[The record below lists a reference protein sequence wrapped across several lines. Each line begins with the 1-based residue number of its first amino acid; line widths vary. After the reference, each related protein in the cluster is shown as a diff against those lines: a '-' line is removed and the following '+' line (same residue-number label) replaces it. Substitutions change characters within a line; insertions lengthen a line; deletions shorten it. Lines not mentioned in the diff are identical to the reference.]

1 MYKLYWD
8 AGTAAMAPH
17 AVLEE
22 IGAAHELV
30 RIDCDKGE
38 QRSAAYR
45 KLNPNARLPTLDH
58 DGMIMFEAAAICLY
72 LCELHP
78 EAKLMPEVGSPKRGL
93 FLQWIVFLTNT
104 VQEAL
109 MQWHH
114 SEYYADAADCQRA
127 VAAYSEIKIDKLWQ
141 QVDAALGRDGPYLLG
156 ETFSVADI
164 YLAMLSRWTRNQ
176 AKPAVSYANVRRCV
190 ELVKS
195 RPAYQRMLKAE
206 GIEQP

>member
-8 AGTAAMAPH
+8 PGSAAMAPH

-22 IGAAHELV
+22 IGAEHELV

-45 KLNPNARLPTLDH
+45 KLNPNARVPTLDH
-58 DGMIMFEAAAICLY
+58 DGMIMFESAAICLY
-72 LCELHP
+72 LCERHP
-78 EAKLMPEVGSPKRGL
+78 EAQLMPPVDSPKRGR
-93 FLQWIVFLTNT
+93 FLQWLTFLTNT

-114 SEYYADAADCQRA
+114 SDYYADEAACQQA
-127 VAAYSEIKIDKLWQ
+127 VKAHSETKLDKLWQ
-141 QVDAALGRDGPYLLG
+141 QLDAALGRDGPYLLG

-176 AKPAVSYANVRRCV
+176 AKPATTHANVRRCV
-190 ELVKS
+190 ELVKA
-195 RPAYQRMLKAE
+195 RPAYQRMLHAE

>member
-8 AGTAAMAPH
+8 PGSASMAPH

-22 IGAAHELV
+22 IEAPHELV
-30 RIDCDKGE
+30 LVDTEKGE
-38 QRSAAYR
+38 HRTPEYK
-45 KLNPNARLPTLDH
+45 KLNPNARVPTLEH
-58 DGMIMFEAAAICLY
+58 DGMIMFESAAICLY
-72 LCELHP
+72 LCERHP
-78 EAKLMPEVGSPKRGL
+78 EAKLMPPVGSPKRGH
-93 FLQWIVFLTNT
+93 FLQWLTFLTNT

-114 SEYYADAADCQRA
+114 SDYYADEVHCRQA
-127 VAAYSEIKIDKLWQ
+127 VKEQSETKLDKLWQ
-141 QVDAALGRDGPYLLG
+141 QLDAALGHDGPYLLG

-164 YLAMLSRWTRNQ
+164 YLTMLARWTRKQ
-176 AKPAVSYANVRRCV
+176 AKPATAYANIKRCV
-190 ELVKS
+190 ELVKA